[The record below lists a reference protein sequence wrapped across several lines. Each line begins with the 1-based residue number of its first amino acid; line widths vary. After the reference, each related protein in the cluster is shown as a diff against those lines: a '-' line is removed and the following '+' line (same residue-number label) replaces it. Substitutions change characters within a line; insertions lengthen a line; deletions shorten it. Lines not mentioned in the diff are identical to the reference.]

1 MKNRKHKLI
10 TYIALGMAMIGC
22 IITMSGTG
30 KVYCD
35 TITPEQEAALIQQYH
50 GVLHDDGT
58 IFFADSDDSMAFNDA
73 RTHLEDPD
81 CILEEDHAP
90 EYAKKSSTQT
100 ASQPV
105 SADTSKQTTS
115 TQATSK
121 EEKKTEFAKK
131 ADAKQIEETT
141 TVDNTPVKNEV
152 TKKPTCTEDGER
164 TYYNKNGDVVKTEK
178 IVAIGHDYKKT
189 VTKEPTCT
197 EDGEATYTC
206 KNCGDTYTEKIPK
219 TGHKYEKKET
229 LAPTCTETGVMTYV
243 CQNCGDTY
251 TEDIPALGHKEDKG
265 TITKKAGLFTN
276 GEKTYKCTVCG
287 KVTRTEVIQ
296 SRYPITYLY
305 IIIGVCAVIAAVV
318 AAMIVIIRKKKH
330 YVSDTES

>member
-1 MKNRKHKLI
+1 MNKKTKIELFIKIVICSMLMINVTHIDI
-10 TYIALGMAMIGC
+10 T
-22 IITMSGTG
+22 
-30 KVYCD
+30 KVYSWTD
-35 TITPEQEAALIQQYH
+35 AEKQAIEQNGGLAHDGWAIYKNIDDYIKGENALAKLRGEEPPYEEMNNENMGASSSNATSQQA
-50 GVLHDDGT
+50 T
-58 IFFADSDDSMAFNDA
+58 Q
-73 RTHLEDPD
+73 
-81 CILEEDHAP
+81 
-90 EYAKKSSTQT
+90 STN
-100 ASQPV
+100 
-105 SADTSKQTTS
+105 TS
-115 TQATSK
+115 TKSATVTTQSK
-121 EEKKTEFAKK
+121 AEQKEAEQK
-131 ADAKQIEETT
+131 ACNHTY
-141 TVDNTPVKNEV
+141 VDKV
-152 TKKPTCTEDGER
+152 TKPATCTETG
-164 TYYNKNGDVVKTEK
+164 TMTSTCSKCG
-178 IVAIGHDYKKT
+178 KT
-189 VTKEPTCT
+189 VTSTIPKAKHDYEKKITKKATCT

-305 IIIGVCAVIAAVV
+305 IIIGVCAVIVTVV
-318 AAMIVIIRKKKH
+318 LAMVIHKKRHPLGK
-330 YVSDTES
+330 

>member
-10 TYIALGMAMIGC
+10 TYIALGMAVIGC

-58 IFFADSDDSMAFNDA
+58 IFFADPYDSMAFQDA
-73 RTHLEDPD
+73 RTHIENPD
-81 CILEEDHAP
+81 AIIEEDHAP

-100 ASQPV
+100 ASQPA

-121 EEKKTEFAKK
+121 EEKKTESVKK
-131 ADAKQIEETT
+131 ADVKQAEEEKVKEETT
-141 TVDNTPVKNEV
+141 TVDNTPVKNEI

-178 IVAIGHDYKKT
+178 ITATGHDYKKT

-197 EDGEATYTC
+197 A
-206 KNCGDTYTEKIPK
+206 K
-219 TGHKYEKKET
+219 
-229 LAPTCTETGVMTYV
+229 GVT
-243 CQNCGDTY
+243 
-251 TEDIPALGHKEDKG
+251 
-265 TITKKAGLFTN
+265 
-276 GEKTYKCTVCG
+276 TYKC
-287 KVTRTEVIQ
+287 KN
-296 SRYPITYLY
+296 
-305 IIIGVCAVIAAVV
+305 
-318 AAMIVIIRKKKH
+318 
-330 YVSDTES
+330 

>member
-1 MKNRKHKLI
+1 MNV
-10 TYIALGMAMIGC
+10 T
-22 IITMSGTG
+22 
-30 KVYCD
+30 
-35 TITPEQEAALIQQYH
+35 
-50 GVLHDDGT
+50 
-58 IFFADSDDSMAFNDA
+58 
-73 RTHLEDPD
+73 
-81 CILEEDHAP
+81 
-90 EYAKKSSTQT
+90 
-100 ASQPV
+100 
-105 SADTSKQTTS
+105 TSKKQE
-115 TQATSK
+115 SK
-121 EEKKTEFAKK
+121 PCVHTY
-131 ADAKQIEETT
+131 
-141 TVDNTPVKNEV
+141 VDKV
-152 TKKPTCTEDGER
+152 TKPATCTETG
-164 TYYNKNGDVVKTEK
+164 TMTSTCSKCG
-178 IVAIGHDYKKT
+178 KT
-189 VTKEPTCT
+189 VTSTIPKAKHDYEKKITKKATCT

-305 IIIGVCAVIAAVV
+305 IIIGVCAVIAAAG
-318 AAMIVIIRKKKH
+318 AALIVIIRKKKH